1 MVNEVKWQDFENNVG
16 KIVKIKG
23 RVAEEIW
30 QHMTT
35 IVNSHNNMEYFDL
48 DGNYQ
53 IVVYSKE
60 PLSKNEMIEL
70 TGKVIK
76 VEGKSKDPR
85 SKIHD
90 DFSEYQLIVESWKS
104 IESD

>member
-1 MVNEVKWQDFENNVG
+1 MVNEVKWQDFENKVG

-53 IVVYSKE
+53 IVVYSRE
-60 PLSKNEMIEL
+60 PISRKGKIEL
-70 TGKVIK
+70 TGEVIK

-90 DFSEYQLIVESWKS
+90 DFSEYQLIVDSWKRVK
-104 IESD
+104 SD

>member
-23 RVAEEIW
+23 RVAVEIW

-35 IVNSHNNMEYFDL
+35 IVNSHNNMDYFDL

-60 PLSKNEMIEL
+60 PLSRKGKIEL
-70 TGKVIK
+70 TGEVIK

>member
-1 MVNEVKWQDFENNVG
+1 MVNEVKWIDFENNVG

-53 IVVYSKE
+53 IVVYSRE
-60 PLSKNEMIEL
+60 PISRKGKIEL
-70 TGKVIK
+70 TGEVIK

-90 DFSEYQLIVESWKS
+90 DFSEYQLIVDSWKRVK
-104 IESD
+104 SD

>member
-1 MVNEVKWQDFENNVG
+1 MD
-16 KIVKIKG
+16 
-23 RVAEEIW
+23 
-30 QHMTT
+30 
-35 IVNSHNNMEYFDL
+35 YFDL

-60 PLSKNEMIEL
+60 PISRKGKIEL
-70 TGKVIK
+70 TGEVIK

-90 DFSEYQLIVESWKS
+90 DFSEYQLIVDSWKRVK
-104 IESD
+104 SD

>member
-1 MVNEVKWQDFENNVG
+1 MVNEVNWQDFENKVG

-35 IVNSHNNMEYFDL
+35 IVDSHNNMEYFDL
-48 DGNYQ
+48 EGNYQ

-60 PLSKNEMIEL
+60 PLSREGKIEL
-70 TGKVIK
+70 TGEVIK
-76 VEGKSKDPR
+76 ISGKSKDPR

-90 DFSEYQLIVESWKS
+90 DFSEYQLIVDSWKYV
-104 IESD
+104 ESD

>member
-1 MVNEVKWQDFENNVG
+1 MINEVKWQDFENNVG

-23 RVAEEIW
+23 RVAVEIW

-35 IVNSHNNMEYFDL
+35 IVNSHDNMDYFNL
-48 DGNYQ
+48 DDNYQ

-60 PLSKNEMIEL
+60 PLSKKGKLEL
-70 TGKVIK
+70 TGEVIK
-76 VEGKSKDPR
+76 VSGKSKNPR

-90 DFSEYQLIVESWKS
+90 DFNEFQLIVDSWKTV
-104 IESD
+104 

>member
-23 RVAEEIW
+23 KVAEEIW

-60 PLSKNEMIEL
+60 PLSRKGKIEL
-70 TGKVIK
+70 TGEVIK

-90 DFSEYQLIVESWKS
+90 DFSEYQLIVDSWKRVK
-104 IESD
+104 SD